1 MTKQKAIKI
10 FGIVL
15 IVLGIAVIGFGIWQR
30 VSGVQWGTVP
40 MEYDWTEEDLEDAM
54 TLEEYK
60 ESQET
65 SEETD
70 ETDEKDADETES
82 ESAGEESSGSED
94 EAEAT
99 EAGAEEGTSDAEE

>member
-10 FGIVL
+10 LGIVL

-70 ETDEKDADETES
+70 ETDMQEKDVT
-82 ESAGEESSGSED
+82 AGEGS
-94 EAEAT
+94 AE
-99 EAGAEEGTSDAEE
+99 GIEETKKTSEE

>member
-1 MTKQKAIKI
+1 MTKQKGIKI
-10 FGIVL
+10 LGIVL

-70 ETDEKDADETES
+70 GTDAEASDADS
-82 ESAGEESSGSED
+82 SGEESSGSED
-94 EAEAT
+94 
-99 EAGAEEGTSDAEE
+99 AEEGTTDAEE

>member
-1 MTKQKAIKI
+1 MTKQKGIKI
-10 FGIVL
+10 LGIVL

-70 ETDEKDADETES
+70 GTDAEASDVGS
-82 ESAGEESSGSED
+82 SGEESSGSED
-94 EAEAT
+94 AEESLET
-99 EAGAEEGTSDAEE
+99 GAEEGTTDAEE

>member
-1 MTKQKAIKI
+1 MTKQKGIKI
-10 FGIVL
+10 LGIVL

-60 ESQET
+60 ESQEM

-70 ETDEKDADETES
+70 ETESDGTEA

-94 EAEAT
+94 AAGAT

>member
-10 FGIVL
+10 LGIVL
-15 IVLGIAVIGFGIWQR
+15 IVLGVAVIGFGIWQR

-65 SEETD
+65 SEKTD
-70 ETDEKDADETES
+70 ETDADETES

-94 EAEAT
+94 EAGAT

>member
-1 MTKQKAIKI
+1 MTKQKGIKI
-10 FGIVL
+10 LGIVL

-70 ETDEKDADETES
+70 GTDAGASDADS
-82 ESAGEESSGSED
+82 SGEESSGSED
-94 EAEAT
+94 AEESS
-99 EAGAEEGTSDAEE
+99 EAGAEEGTTDAEE

>member
-70 ETDEKDADETES
+70 ETES
-82 ESAGEESSGSED
+82 ESAGGESSGSED
-94 EAEAT
+94 EAGTT

>member
-1 MTKQKAIKI
+1 MTKQKAII
-10 FGIVL
+10 ILGFVL

-70 ETDEKDADETES
+70 ETDADETE
-82 ESAGEESSGSED
+82 
-94 EAEAT
+94 
-99 EAGAEEGTSDAEE
+99 

>member
-1 MTKQKAIKI
+1 MTKQKGIKI
-10 FGIVL
+10 LGIVL

-70 ETDEKDADETES
+70 ETESDGTEV
-82 ESAGEESSGSED
+82 ESSGSED
-94 EAEAT
+94 AAGAT

>member
-1 MTKQKAIKI
+1 MTKQKGIKI
-10 FGIVL
+10 LGIVL

-70 ETDEKDADETES
+70 GTDAEASDAAS
-82 ESAGEESSGSED
+82 SGEESSGSED
-94 EAEAT
+94 AEESS
-99 EAGAEEGTSDAEE
+99 EAGAEEGTTDAEE